1 MLAFDEVYEGNKN
14 LSFNFFFFFKFATPN
29 YSLGLE
35 S

>member
-14 LSFNFFFFFKFATPN
+14 LSFNFFLKKFATPN